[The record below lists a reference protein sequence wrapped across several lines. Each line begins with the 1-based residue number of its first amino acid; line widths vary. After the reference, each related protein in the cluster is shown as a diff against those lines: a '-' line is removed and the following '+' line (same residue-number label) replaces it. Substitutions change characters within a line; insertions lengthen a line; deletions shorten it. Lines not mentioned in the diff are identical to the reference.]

1 MGPQNRISDKFSGD
15 ADAASAG
22 PGTVVLGPQSNYCF
36 IYESTGFPRS
46 NLILARVFFFFFFNV
61 GPSLLIVFQCLLL

>member
-1 MGPQNRISDKFSGD
+1 MGPQNRVSDKFSGD

-22 PGTVVLGPQSNYCF
+22 PGTVVLGPQSNHCS

-46 NLILARVFFFFFFNV
+46 NLILAHECFFFFNV
-61 GPSLLIVFQCLLL
+61 GPSLLIVFQSLLL